1 MKKIEM
7 LLLAVI
13 CCISLQSCK
22 TDRGQIDRE
31 SRAPYSTLEEKKQL
45 IEYMRTKYSDMGVR
59 IEITNYDSITY
70 EGVMK
75 MDSLLTGIRKEKE
88 RRKES
93 KEDIK

>member
-22 TDRGQIDRE
+22 TDREQIDRE

-88 RRKES
+88 RRKER